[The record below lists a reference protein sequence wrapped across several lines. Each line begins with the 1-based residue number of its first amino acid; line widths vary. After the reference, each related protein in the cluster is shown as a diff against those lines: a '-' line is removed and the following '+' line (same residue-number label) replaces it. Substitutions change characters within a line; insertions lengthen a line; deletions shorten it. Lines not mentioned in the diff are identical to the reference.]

1 MAHTFMCLGRIP
13 TMIIQHQEQAHPTR
27 LPRRMT
33 SMRVPASF
41 HSATLSSIM
50 SLVT

>member
-1 MAHTFMCLGRIP
+1 VLKLHHHHH
-13 TMIIQHQEQAHPTR
+13 HQEQAHPTR

-50 SLVT
+50 SLVTWTSMLT